1 VELALLIYRTQA
13 YLSQTGVVVVVV
25 VVVVV

>member
-25 VVVVV
+25 VV